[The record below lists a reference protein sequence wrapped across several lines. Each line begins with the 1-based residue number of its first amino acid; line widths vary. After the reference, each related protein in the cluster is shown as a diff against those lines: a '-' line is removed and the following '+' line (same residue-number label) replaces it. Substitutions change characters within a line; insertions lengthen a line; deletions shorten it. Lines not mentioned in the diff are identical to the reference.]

1 MTESDPDVFL
11 TVRKLAMVSMME
23 VLKDIIPGY
32 RIRLPTEAEKAAK
45 VITQLPENY
54 RKKDTTP
61 IKPNIV
67 HYLLTIDYC
76 YLSFQ
81 FY

>member
-45 VITQLPENY
+45 VITQLNENY
-54 RKKDTTP
+54 TDQRYHTHKTK
-61 IKPNIV
+61 
-67 HYLLTIDYC
+67 YC
-76 YLSFQ
+76 SLFT
-81 FY
+81 FN

>member
-45 VITQLPENY
+45 VFTQLTENY
-54 RKKDTTP
+54 TEKRYHTHKTK
-61 IKPNIV
+61 
-67 HYLLTIDYC
+67 YC
-76 YLSFQ
+76 SLFT
-81 FY
+81 FN

>member
-45 VITQLPENY
+45 VITQLTENY
-54 RKKDTTP
+54 TVQRYHTHKTK
-61 IKPNIV
+61 
-67 HYLLTIDYC
+67 YC
-76 YLSFQ
+76 SLFT
-81 FY
+81 FN